1 MFVHDT
7 HAHASRDVSPALA
20 RSALSDA
27 CTVDPGNLSEEG
39 SRQGAAASQLQVLTP
54 RLARRHR
61 VDWVQ
66 CAVLELDAWGEECDA
81 DELLQFVCRRIAL
94 RVVVEAQEGRRTLH
108 GALCSRV
115 VDGVW
120 QEVVVVLVGA
130 DRVALELRL
139 ALA

>member
-1 MFVHDT
+1 M
-7 HAHASRDVSPALA
+7 
-20 RSALSDA
+20 
-27 CTVDPGNLSEEG
+27 
-39 SRQGAAASQLQVLTP
+39 
-54 RLARRHR
+54 
-61 VDWVQ
+61 Q
-66 CAVLELDAWGEECDA
+66 CAVLELDAWREEGDA

-130 DRVALELRL
+130 ERVALELRL
-139 ALA
+139 ALALGSTTPELSSHHCSCSKKNQKNVVESHVIVE